1 MYNYLKLVQRKEE
14 EKLRILLTACQ
25 DQIAFVIVC
34 EYISKYW
41 KWKEK
46 ILWIIKDPKVIQK
59 WKIGDSY
66 FEMDLKEIVQT
77 PLLCKQQLCHF
88 WKEIHK
94 D

>member
-1 MYNYLKLVQRKEE
+1 MLQKDLCLNRKILPGNLFVAMYNYLKLVQRKEE

-46 ILWIIKDPKVIQK
+46 IL
-59 WKIGDSY
+59 
-66 FEMDLKEIVQT
+66 
-77 PLLCKQQLCHF
+77 
-88 WKEIHK
+88 
-94 D
+94 